1 MKGSNTQKPDLEMG
15 IKGMGCPK
23 PNLDGTGDHYSLS
36 KMNILLEFEFY
47 MLTEHIE

>member
-36 KMNILLEFEFY
+36 KIN
-47 MLTEHIE
+47 TTRV